1 VTRTLGPVSDPDWT
15 PDGRGLLFTAQ
26 ERVEFQTY
34 RMPIAP
40 ESLVVELEPDAPP
53 VPAQP
58 VVPVAVHDGP
68 AQPYQRRLGLDLVQN
83 GVAFDPGL
91 GAGAAGQIALSDV
104 LGNEQFQ
111 IFISND
117 AERFGNFWDGFEG
130 GITYINQSQRLNYGV
145 GVFRLTQLYD
155 VDLDLIRREKRMGV
169 VGLVSYP
176 FDKFNRLEGSVLVR
190 HVSDHR
196 LQNGRIA
203 TAALVSNFLGI
214 VHDNARWSWMGPSGG
229 KRLYVGAGVTRDL
242 GSGEGNNAS
251 ILAELRHYR
260 MPVPGIVAATRI
272 QGQVSLWRDAQRY
285 YLGGYNS
292 LPGLPRRSLSGHQ
305 TLMVQEEVRFPL
317 LRRLVLAIPSPW
329 EFPTIGGA
337 AYAGAAWTWEDAFG
351 PRFTE
356 RMGVVGFGVYLGG
369 GYYPAIRWNFTW
381 PTRDFR
387 TFRSDPITQFLIG
400 FNY

>member
-1 VTRTLGPVSDPDWT
+1 
-15 PDGRGLLFTAQ
+15 
-26 ERVEFQTY
+26 
-34 RMPIAP
+34 
-40 ESLVVELEPDAPP
+40 
-53 VPAQP
+53 
-58 VVPVAVHDGP
+58 
-68 AQPYQRRLGLDLVQN
+68 
-83 GVAFDPGL
+83 
-91 GAGAAGQIALSDV
+91 
-104 LGNEQFQ
+104 
-111 IFISND
+111 
-117 AERFGNFWDGFEG
+117 
-130 GITYINQSQRLNYGV
+130 
-145 GVFRLTQLYD
+145 
-155 VDLDLIRREKRMGV
+155 
-169 VGLVSYP
+169 
-176 FDKFNRLEGSVLVR
+176 
-190 HVSDHR
+190 
-196 LQNGRIA
+196 
-203 TAALVSNFLGI
+203 
-214 VHDNARWSWMGPSGG
+214 
-229 KRLYVGAGVTRDL
+229 
-242 GSGEGNNAS
+242 
-251 ILAELRHYR
+251 